1 MEDNKLELLTKET
14 KQEYIE
20 FLKAHP
26 KGHFMQ
32 SPEWANLKSN
42 WKYEVILERNSD
54 GKIIGS
60 AAFLIRKLPSTKYN
74 IMYAAR
80 GPVCDIDDIEMLN
93 KLIED
98 SISLGKKYNAC
109 VIIIDPDVKSDNA
122 EYVAALE
129 NAGFK
134 GKNGKNFEGTQ
145 PRFVFRLDVKN
156 KSIDDLMA
164 AFHSKTR
171 YNIRVA
177 QKNGVEVKIEGK
189 ESAKTFY
196 EIMLET
202 GMRDNFVTRPLSYFE
217 SMLDSLGENARLYMA
232 YYQGKVIAGTIAIKY
247 GNKVWYL
254 YGASSNE
261 YRNVMPNYLLQLEM
275 IRWAVDEGC
284 DIYDFRGVSG
294 DLTPENPLYGLYK
307 FKKGFSGELTEFIGE
322 YELVTKPLVYKTMQ
336 KARHILSLLTRTVY
350 RIKNRDKKKH

>member
-1 MEDNKLELLTKET
+1 MELLTNQT
-14 KQEYIE
+14 HAEYE
-20 FLKAHP
+20 QFLKNHS

-32 SPEWANLKSN
+32 SPQWAQLKSN
-42 WKYEVILERNSD
+42 WKYEVALERNEK
-54 GKIIGS
+54 GELIGS
-60 AAFLIRKLPSTKYN
+60 VAFLIRRLPYTKYN
-74 IMYAAR
+74 IMYAPR
-80 GPVCDIDDIEMLN
+80 GPVCDIHNYELLN
-93 KLIED
+93 KLIDDAKEM
-98 SISLGKKYNAC
+98 GKKHNAC
-109 VIIIDPDVKSDNA
+109 VIIVDPDVKSEES
-122 EYVAALE
+122 EYVKVLN

-156 KSIDDLMA
+156 KSVDELMA
-164 AFHSKTR
+164 EFHSKTR

-177 QKNGVEVKIEGK
+177 LKNGVKVKIEGK
-189 ESAKTFY
+189 EAAKTFY

-217 SMLDSLGENARLYMA
+217 NMLDCLGENARLYMA
-232 YYQGKVIAGTIAIKY
+232 YYEGKPIAGTLAARY

-254 YGASSNE
+254 YGASSNA

-275 IRWAVDEGC
+275 IRWAVDTGC

-294 DLTPENPLYGLYK
+294 DLSPENPLYGLYK

-322 YELVTKPLVYKTMQ
+322 FELVTKPFVYKSMQ
-336 KARHILSLLTRTVY
+336 KARHILSLCTRTLY
-350 RIKNRDKKKH
+350 RIKNRGKKKHN

>member
-1 MEDNKLELLTKET
+1 MELLTSKT
-14 KQEYIE
+14 RTEYEE
-20 FLKAHP
+20 FLISHP

-32 SPEWANLKSN
+32 SPQWAELKNN
-42 WKYEVILERNSD
+42 WKYEVVLERNDD
-54 GKIIGS
+54 GKIVGS
-60 AAFLIRKLPSTKYN
+60 IAFLIRRLPYTKYN
-74 IMYAAR
+74 ILYAPR
-80 GPVCDIDDIEMLN
+80 GPVCDITDTAMLS

-98 SISLGKKYNAC
+98 SKELGKKHNAC
-109 VIIIDPDVKSDNA
+109 VLMIDPDVKIEEK
-122 EYVAALE
+122 EYISVIE
-129 NAGFK
+129 SAGFK

-156 KSIDDLMA
+156 KTIDELMA

-189 ESAKTFY
+189 EMAKTFY

-217 SMLDSLGENARLYMA
+217 SMLDCLGENVRLYMA
-232 YYQGKVIAGTIAIKY
+232 YYEGKPIAGTLAAKY

-254 YGASSNE
+254 YGASSNA

-275 IRWAVDEGC
+275 IRWAVDSGC

-322 YELVTKPLVYKTMQ
+322 YELITKPFIYKTMQ
-336 KARHILSLLTRTVY
+336 KARHLLSICTRTIY
-350 RIKNRDKKKH
+350 RIKNQGKKKH

>member
-1 MEDNKLELLTKET
+1 MELLTSQT
-14 KQEYIE
+14 TTEYEE
-20 FLKAHP
+20 FLSTHP

-32 SPEWANLKSN
+32 SPQWAKLKNN
-42 WKYEVILERNSD
+42 WKYEVIIERNDS
-54 GKIIGS
+54 GEIIGS
-60 AAFLIRKLPSTKYN
+60 VAFLIRKLPYTKFN
-74 IMYAAR
+74 IMYAPR
-80 GPVCDIDDIEMLN
+80 GPVCDIHDYPLLQ
-93 KLIED
+93 KLIDD
-98 SISLGKKYNAC
+98 SKELGKKNNAC
-109 VIIIDPDVKSDNA
+109 VLMIDPDVLASET
-122 EYVAALE
+122 EYVSVLE
-129 NAGFK
+129 KAGFK

-145 PRFVFRLDVKN
+145 PRFVFRLDVKD

-189 ESAKTFY
+189 ESAKVFY

-217 SMLDSLGENARLYMA
+217 DMLDCLGDNARLYMA
-232 YYQGKVIAGTIAIKY
+232 YYEGKPIAGTLATKY

-254 YGASSNE
+254 YGASSNA

-275 IRWAVDEGC
+275 IRWAVDSGC
-284 DIYDFRGVSG
+284 EIYDFRGVSG
-294 DLTPENPLYGLYK
+294 DLTPDNPLYGLYK

-322 YELVTKPLVYKTMQ
+322 FELITKPFVYNSMQ
-336 KARHILSLLTRTVY
+336 KARHLLSLLTRTVY
-350 RIKNRDKKKH
+350 RIKNRGKKKR

>member
-1 MEDNKLELLTKET
+1 MEVLKNENFKEY
-14 KQEYIE
+14 EE
-20 FLKAHP
+20 FLKQNK

-32 SPEWANLKSN
+32 SPQWAELKNN
-42 WKYEVILERNSD
+42 WNYKVIVERNEN
-54 GKIIGS
+54 GEIIGS
-60 AAFLIRKLPSTKYN
+60 VAFLIRQLPYTKYN
-74 IMYAAR
+74 IMYAPR
-80 GPVCDIDDIEMLN
+80 GPVCDIHDSELVK
-93 KLIED
+93 KLISSSKELAK
-98 SISLGKKYNAC
+98 SCNAC
-109 VIIIDPDVKSDNA
+109 VIMIDPDVKA
-122 EYVAALE
+122 EETEFTRLLTG
-129 NAGFK
+129 AGFK

-145 PRFVFRLDVKN
+145 PRFVFRLDVKD
-156 KSIDDLMA
+156 KTIDELMA

-177 QKNGVEVKIEGK
+177 QKNGVEVKIVGK
-189 ESAKTFY
+189 EEAKTFY
-196 EIMLET
+196 DIMIET

-217 SMLDSLGENARLYMA
+217 RMLDCMGENARLYMA
-232 YYQGKVIAGTIAIKY
+232 YYEGKAIAGTLAAHY

-254 YGASSNE
+254 YGASSNA

-322 YELVTKPLVYKTMQ
+322 YELVLKPFVYKSMQ
-336 KARHILSLLTRTVY
+336 KARHILSLCTRTVY
-350 RIKNRDKKKH
+350 RIKNRGKKKQK

>member
-1 MEDNKLELLTKET
+1 MELLTNQT
-14 KQEYIE
+14 QAEYEE
-20 FLKAHP
+20 FLKNHP

-32 SPEWANLKSN
+32 SPQWAELKNN
-42 WKYEVILERNSD
+42 WKYEVALERNSE
-54 GKIIGS
+54 GAIVGS
-60 AAFLIRKLPSTKYN
+60 IAFLIRRLPYTKYN
-74 IMYAAR
+74 IMYAPR
-80 GPVCDIDDIEMLN
+80 GPVCDIHDMQMLN
-93 KLIED
+93 TLIADAKEM
-98 SISLGKKYNAC
+98 GKKHNAC
-109 VIIIDPDVKSDNA
+109 VIIVDPDVKSDEA
-122 EYVAALE
+122 QYIAALD

-156 KSIDDLMA
+156 KIIDELMS

-177 QKNGVEVKIEGK
+177 LKNGVEVKIEGK
-189 ESAKTFY
+189 ESAKIFY

-217 SMLDSLGENARLYMA
+217 NMLDSMGENARLYMA
-232 YYQGKVIAGTIAIKY
+232 YYEGKPIAGTLAIRY

-254 YGASSNE
+254 YGASSNA

-275 IRWAVDEGC
+275 IRWAVDTGC

-322 YELVTKPLVYKTMQ
+322 FELVTKPFVYKSMQ
-336 KARHILSLLTRTVY
+336 KARHILSLCTRTVY
-350 RIKNRDKKKH
+350 RIKNRGKKKHD

>member
-1 MEDNKLELLTKET
+1 MELITKET
-14 KQEYIE
+14 TKEYIE
-20 FLKAHP
+20 FLKNHP

-32 SPEWANLKSN
+32 TPEWAKLKSN
-42 WKYEVILERNSD
+42 WKYEVSVERDEN
-54 GKIIGS
+54 GNIIGS
-60 AAFLIRKLPSTKYN
+60 IAFLIRRLPSTKYN
-74 IMYAAR
+74 IMYAPR
-80 GPVCDIDDIEMLN
+80 GPVCDIDNYKVLN
-93 KLIED
+93 KLID
-98 SISLGKKYNAC
+98 SSKELAKKYNAC
-109 VIIIDPDVKSDNA
+109 VIIIDPDVKS
-122 EYVAALE
+122 EESKYVSVLE
-129 NAGFK
+129 EAGFK
-134 GKNGKNFEGTQ
+134 GKTGKNFEGTQ

-156 KSIDDLMA
+156 KTIDELMA

-177 QKNGVEVKIEGK
+177 QKNGVEVKIVDK
-189 ESAKTFY
+189 DMAKTFY

-217 SMLDSLGENARLYMA
+217 NMLESLGENARLYMA
-232 YYQGKVIAGTIAIKY
+232 YYEGKPIAGTIAIKY

-254 YGASSNE
+254 YGASSNQ

-275 IRWAVDEGC
+275 IRWAVDSGC

-322 YELVTKPLVYKTMQ
+322 FELVTKPFVYKGMQ
-336 KARHILSLLTRTVY
+336 KARHILSIITSTVY
-350 RIKNRDKKKH
+350 RIKNRGKKKHK